1 MGQQL
6 LLSHRLNNEPLLTAL
21 LLDLLALL
29 LGYLL
34 FCPLLLQLSAV
45 VITELGVLVGDAVP
59 LL

>member
-1 MGQQL
+1 MGKQL
-6 LLSHRLNNEPLLTAL
+6 LLSHRLNNEPLVTAL

>member
-6 LLSHRLNNEPLLTAL
+6 LLSHHLNNERLLTAL
-21 LLDLLALL
+21 LLDLLALS

-45 VITELGVLVGDAVP
+45 VIAEVGVLVGDAVP